1 MPLAISALQHWPV
14 WWAVAPTIFGSSNE
28 SQPRSRQSRVRSTT
42 RGLSTD
48 SLRIQMNPNESYPLS
63 WVRDSV
69 YARPETIA
77 SPRASSRRVPRV
89 ILDRSVRAPHAATNG
104 RVSFY
109 RSERRTRGGRAGQ
122 CFNPMTGRWVWA
134 YDARG
139 RGSSY
144 IQIAYLPDAFNAGN
158 GYGRDIS
165 WCSDPECLECQEQ
178 RRTRRIG
185 TELA

>member
-42 RGLSTD
+42 RGPSTD
-48 SLRIQMNPNESYPLS
+48 SLRIQMNPNTSYQLS
-63 WVRDSV
+63 WNRDSV
-69 YARPETIA
+69 YARPEIIA
-77 SPRASSRRVPRV
+77 SPRDSSRRAPRV

-122 CFNPMTGRWVWA
+122 CFNPMTGRWVWS

-144 IQIAYLPDAFNAGN
+144 IEIAYLPDAFNAGD
-158 GYGRDIS
+158 GYGQNIT
-165 WCSDPECLECQEQ
+165 WCSEPECVECQEQ

-185 TELA
+185 TELD